1 MNTLTGIEA
10 ERVNQILKHAAD
22 RLQILAYLPL
32 HWDDDLFA
40 EINCQPVT
48 AALEKQWVAEEALQE
63 IFEMGSTD
71 GGRELSAIKA
81 CGKASRS
88 PCRQLQADRASLQ
101 KVMDRPETQSDD
113 LVKFIKYLNEL
124 KTHINI
130 RLTTTVEDEAANRT
144 LLHEL
149 TEKERKMEESKE
161 ALQAK
166 LNEVKEEKER
176 VSFQLDQ
183 TLRKLQTELTD
194 LSQNNAHELESVRKD
209 MEDALDKASTDQE
222 SRMRQLQDQVET
234 IERQIGMCI
243 ACLLTY

>member
-1 MNTLTGIEA
+1 M
-10 ERVNQILKHAAD
+10 
-22 RLQILAYLPL
+22 
-32 HWDDDLFA
+32 
-40 EINCQPVT
+40 
-48 AALEKQWVAEEALQE
+48 
-63 IFEMGSTD
+63 
-71 GGRELSAIKA
+71 
-81 CGKASRS
+81 
-88 PCRQLQADRASLQ
+88 Q